1 VIKIVGLLIFA
12 GLRLMPSFSKILS
25 SLQNLKYNKP
35 AMDVVYDILKASG
48 VKKFSNKTDDKKNKI
63 NFDKNIE
70 FKDVN
75 FSYENG
81 KKILENINIEFN
93 KGDKI
98 GIYGKSGNGKSTF
111 IDLLS
116 SLLKPTKGKI
126 LIDGEEI
133 NDLNKLSW
141 RSKIGY
147 VPQQVYILDDT
158 LRNNIALGVEEKDI
172 DDEKIREIIKK
183 TNLDNLKSLK
193 NIDEILNIK
202 ISSRGL
208 NISGGELQRIAL
220 ARSLY
225 IDTEL
230 LILDEATNALD
241 EQNKR
246 QLIDNIFELY
256 KNKTIIFISHEEKIF
271 KSCSRLFE
279 LENKK
284 FIEK

>member
-1 VIKIVGLLIFA
+1 
-12 GLRLMPSFSKILS
+12 
-25 SLQNLKYNKP
+25 
-35 AMDVVYDILKASG
+35 
-48 VKKFSNKTDDKKNKI
+48 
-63 NFDKNIE
+63 
-70 FKDVN
+70 
-75 FSYENG
+75 
-81 KKILENINIEFN
+81 
-93 KGDKI
+93 
-98 GIYGKSGNGKSTF
+98 
-111 IDLLS
+111 
-116 SLLKPTKGKI
+116 
-126 LIDGEEI
+126 
-133 NDLNKLSW
+133 
-141 RSKIGY
+141 
-147 VPQQVYILDDT
+147 
-158 LRNNIALGVEEKDI
+158 
-172 DDEKIREIIKK
+172 
-183 TNLDNLKSLK
+183 
-193 NIDEILNIK
+193 ILNIK